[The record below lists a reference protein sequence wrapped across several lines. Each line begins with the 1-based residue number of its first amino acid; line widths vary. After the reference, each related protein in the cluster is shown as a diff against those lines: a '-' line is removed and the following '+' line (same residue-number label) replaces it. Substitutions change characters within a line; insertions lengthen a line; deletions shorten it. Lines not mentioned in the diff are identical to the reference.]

1 MPAKDYACEFCKDVM
16 RRDTVGQHVKSKHM
30 ADIADRLLKEYGE
43 YEGKTDNHSTL
54 QKIIK
59 SFDAK
64 NIPIHSDLEENAVY
78 WFGLKPNIFMDDEEK
93 SVIKYKSSPANME
106 AHAEF
111 LEQITD
117 IISLKQLMKAHI
129 TLVDRSPETIRLKN
143 QVAEQQKLFQ
153 GQCKTILDNLSL
165 IESQRKTIKDFQNE
179 TGITDIESLKSSLSY
194 ANKRVGWAEDEI
206 KTLKEQLTRHQSIAD
221 NEVAEVNSKK
231 LTIES
236 QLLAVM
242 NELGSLRTDFKKN
255 VEKEVEK
262 EVKKFK
268 AQEKKDKEKLKKE
281 RAKLRALEA
290 SSDSD

>member
-1 MPAKDYACEFCKDVM
+1 M
-16 RRDTVGQHVKSKHM
+16 RRDTIGQHVRSKHM

-43 YEGKTDNHSTL
+43 YEGKMDNYSTL
-54 QKIIK
+54 HKIIK
-59 SFDAK
+59 SVDAS

-78 WFGLKPNIFMDDEEK
+78 WFGLKPNLFMDDEDK
-93 SVIKYKSSPANME
+93 AVIKYKSSPANME

-117 IISLKQLMKAHI
+117 IISLKQLLKAHI
-129 TLVDRSPETIRLKN
+129 SLVDRSPETMRLKN

-179 TGITDIESLKSSLSY
+179 TGVIDIESLKSSLSY

-206 KTLKEQLTRHQSIAD
+206 KTLKEQLNRHQSIAD

-262 EVKKFK
+262 ELKKIK
-268 AQEKKDKEKLKKE
+268 TQEKKDKENLKRE
-281 RAKLRALEA
+281 RAKLKALEA

>member
-1 MPAKDYACEFCKDVM
+1 MPAKEYACEFCKDVM

-236 QLLAVM
+236 QLLAVI

>member
-1 MPAKDYACEFCKDVM
+1 MPAKDYPCEFCKDVM
-16 RRDTVGQHVKSKHM
+16 RRDTIGQHVKSKHM
-30 ADIADRLLKEYGE
+30 ADIAERLLKEYAE
-43 YEGKTDNHSTL
+43 YEGKSDNHSTL
-54 QKIIK
+54 QKILK
-59 SFDAK
+59 SMDVK
-64 NIPIHSDLEENAVY
+64 NIPIYSELEENAVY
-78 WFGLKPNIFMDDEEK
+78 WFGLRPNIFLDDEDK
-93 SVIKYKSSPANME
+93 AVIKYKSSPANME

-111 LEQITD
+111 LQQITS
-117 IISLKQLMKAHI
+117 IISLKDLLKAHI
-129 TLVDRSPETIRLKN
+129 SLVDRSPESIRLKS

-179 TGITDIESLKSSLSY
+179 SGVIDIESLKSSLSY

-206 KTLKEQLTRHQSIAD
+206 KTLKEQLNKHQSIAD

-262 EVKKFK
+262 ELKKIK
-268 AQEKKDKEKLKKE
+268 TQEKKDKEKLKRE
-281 RAKLRALEA
+281 RAKLKALEA
-290 SSDSD
+290 SSESE